1 MFDRVCVHVAGGRG
15 GRGVVSFCREKYV
28 PFGGPDGGDGG
39 DGGDVYIQGD
49 SGVNTLVGF
58 RYEKEF
64 RAGRGAHGKGK
75 NMHGRV
81 GEDLVLKVPLGT
93 IVRKETHTGD
103 VRELGEVLVDGQR
116 LRAVRGGRGGM
127 GNARFATATNQAP
140 RVAQEGE
147 PGEEAWLLLDLKLI
161 ADVGLVGNPNA
172 GKSTL
177 LSSVTRARPK
187 IADYPF
193 TTLAPMLGV
202 VELDYATFVMADIP
216 GLIEGAHEG
225 HGLGLDFLRHIERTR
240 VLIQVVDGS
249 ADDPLSD
256 VRGVE
261 KELRLYGVGLETK
274 TRLIALNKVDLPNVR
289 EQAEKLKRELA
300 GLGLPVF
307 VVSAATGE
315 GVDEL
320 MRATL
325 DILTQEGAG
334 VEPSSPGGA
343 TAFKVFRPSPEQA
356 KRNRRRRGSG
366 DG

>member
-1 MFDRVCVHVAGGRG
+1 MIDRVRVHMMGGRG
-15 GRGVVSFCREKYV
+15 GNGIVSFRREKYV

-39 DGGDVYIQGD
+39 NGGDVYIQGD
-49 SGVNTLVGF
+49 SGVNTLVRF

-64 RAGRGAHGKGK
+64 RAERGAHGKGK
-75 NMHGRV
+75 NMHGRA

-93 IVRKETHTGD
+93 VVRRETDSGE
-103 VRELGEVLVDGQR
+103 VGELGEVLVDGQR

-147 PGEEAWLLLDLKLI
+147 PCEEAWLLLDLKLI
-161 ADVGLVGNPNA
+161 ADVGLVGYPNA

-193 TTLAPMLGV
+193 TTLEPMLGV
-202 VELDYATFVMADIP
+202 VGLGHAMFVMADVP

-240 VLIQVVDGS
+240 VLIQVVDGG
-249 ADDPLSD
+249 ADDPVSD

-261 KELRLYGVGLETK
+261 EELRLYRAGLETK

-289 EQAEKLKRELA
+289 EHAERLKRDLAEL
-300 GLGLPVF
+300 GVPVF

-325 DILTQEGAG
+325 DILTRERADI
-334 VEPSSPGGA
+334 ESSSPEVA
-343 TAFKVFRPSPEQA
+343 TAFKVFRPSPEDA
-356 KRNRRRRGSG
+356 KRNRRRKGSG
-366 DG
+366 SE

>member
-1 MFDRVCVHVAGGRG
+1 MIDRVRVHVMGGKG
-15 GRGVVSFCREKYV
+15 GNGIVSFRREKYV

-39 DGGDVYIQGD
+39 NGGDVYIQGD
-49 SGVNTLVGF
+49 SGVNTLVRF

-64 RAGRGAHGKGK
+64 RAERGAHGKGK
-75 NMHGRV
+75 DMHGRG

-93 IVRKETHTGD
+93 VVRRETDSGD
-103 VRELGEVLVDGQR
+103 VGELGEVLVDGER
-116 LRAVRGGRGGM
+116 LPAVRGGRGGM

-140 RVAQEGE
+140 RVAQDGE
-147 PGEEAWLLLDLKLI
+147 SGEEAWLLLDLKLI
-161 ADVGLVGNPNA
+161 ADVGLVGCPNA

-193 TTLAPMLGV
+193 TTLEPMLGV
-202 VELDYATFVMADIP
+202 VEVGHATFVMADIP

-225 HGLGLDFLRHIERTR
+225 HGLGLDFLRHVERTK
-240 VLIQVVDGS
+240 VLIQVVDGG

-261 KELRLYGVGLETK
+261 EELRLYQAGLETK
-274 TRLIALNKVDLPNVR
+274 TRLVALNKVDLPDVR
-289 EQAEKLKRELA
+289 EQAEKLKKELA
-300 GLGLPVF
+300 GLGMPVF

-320 MRATL
+320 MKATL
-325 DILTQEGAG
+325 DILTQERADVGR
-334 VEPSSPGGA
+334 VSPEGPA
-343 TAFKVFRPSPEQA
+343 AFKVFRPSPEHA
-356 KRNRRRRGSG
+356 KRGRRRRGSG
-366 DG
+366 GG